1 VKIVEPAHRLVRRSV
16 WRDGGSAERE
26 GECCRE
32 QDVLD
37 ALVTERWPE
46 RVAGELRTHAED
58 CQICRDLI
66 ASVGPI
72 LNDRV
77 DLSSEGHLPP
87 SGAMWWRAQKR
98 ARQEA
103 VREAARPVTVAH
115 IIGFTCVIA
124 IAAVA
129 VAWLSPMVR
138 TWFVEMSS
146 NLVTDVRMPEIR
158 GTLLSQNWLVLLMAF
173 VWLLLAPL
181 AIYFAVAE
189 D

>member
-1 VKIVEPAHRLVRRSV
+1 MKILEPARRLVRRSA
-16 WRDGGSAERE
+16 WREGGSAERD

-37 ALVTERWPE
+37 ALVTERWPD
-46 RVAGELRTHAED
+46 RVADELRTHAASCE
-58 CQICRDLI
+58 ICSDVI
-66 ASVGPI
+66 TSVAPI

-77 DLSSEGHLPP
+77 DLSSEGHLPT
-87 SGAMWWRAQKR
+87 SGAMWWRAQMR

-124 IAAVA
+124 IAAFA

-138 TWFVEMSS
+138 TWFVEWSS
-146 NLVTDVRMPEIR
+146 NLVTDIRMPEIR

>member
-1 VKIVEPAHRLVRRSV
+1 MKILEPGRGLVRRSV
-16 WRDGGSAERE
+16 WREGGSAERD

-37 ALVTERWPE
+37 ALVTERWPD
-46 RVAGELRTHAED
+46 RVAKELRTHAASCD
-58 CQICRDLI
+58 ICSDVI
-66 ASVGPI
+66 TSVAPI

-77 DLSSEGHLPP
+77 DLSSEGHLPT
-87 SGAMWWRAQKR
+87 SGAMWWRAQMR

-115 IIGFTCVIA
+115 IIGFTCVLA
-124 IAAVA
+124 IAAFA

-138 TWFVEMSS
+138 TWFLEWSS
-146 NLVTDVRMPEIR
+146 NLVTDIRMPEIR